1 MAETVSKYKQTDKL
15 KKILTVHDECTMT
28 CVKCYKQFSMSQD
41 QVMALMLSGLQVE
54 CGKCNE
60 PSTTTVD
67 STVDGQDNEANGEIP
82 TITNEQV
89 FKMTCTTCGVTANIS
104 SDEAAEAFLSGTTTC
119 RKCKNSSTGG
129 INST

>member
-1 MAETVSKYKQTDKL
+1 MQLLRGTCQNRYCVVQALIQSTNQQIAETVSKYKQTDTL

-28 CVKCYKQFSMSQD
+28 CVKCYKQFNVSQD

-67 STVDGQDNEANGEIP
+67 G
-82 TITNEQV
+82 
-89 FKMTCTTCGVTANIS
+89 
-104 SDEAAEAFLSGTTTC
+104 
-119 RKCKNSSTGG
+119 
-129 INST
+129 

>member
-67 STVDGQDNEANGEIP
+67 STVDGQANEANGEIP
-82 TITNEQV
+82 TITN
-89 FKMTCTTCGVTANIS
+89 
-104 SDEAAEAFLSGTTTC
+104 
-119 RKCKNSSTGG
+119 
-129 INST
+129 